1 MSPSGADPDLGA
13 RTADLAERALLAL
26 DGLESLA
33 VEVALEAGRLITH
46 ERPAGLGPSATKS
59 SPTDVVTVMDTRSE
73 ELIRERLLA
82 ARPHDGVLGEEGD
95 DHVGTSGITW
105 VVDPIDGTVNYLY
118 EIPAYAVSIAAVTGD
133 PRVAGEWQVLAA
145 AVGDPSRGLVYHATK
160 GAGARCSVV
169 PTGTASDGG
178 DAHGRTSRVLHVG
191 DVDDLGSAL
200 VGTGFGYTRERR
212 LTQAELLLKVLPE
225 IRDIRRIGSA
235 ALDLCAVAA
244 GQLDGFFEIGLN
256 PWDLAGGWLVVTEA
270 GGVVTGPG
278 GGAPDA
284 HLTVAGNPAVHAAL
298 SAVVDR

>member
-1 MSPSGADPDLGA
+1 MDVPS
-13 RTADLAERALLAL
+13 T
-26 DGLESLA
+26 GLEALA

-46 ERPAGLGPSATKS
+46 ERPAGLGASATKS

-73 ELIRERLLA
+73 ELIRDRLLA
-82 ARPHDGVLGEEGD
+82 ARPDDGILGEEGD
-95 DHVGTSGITW
+95 DHEGTSGVTW
-105 VVDPIDGTVNYLY
+105 VIDPIDGTVNYLY

-133 PRVAGEWQVLAA
+133 PRVPGEWEVIAA
-145 AVGDPSRGLVYHATK
+145 AVGDPSRGLVYHATR
-160 GAGARCSVV
+160 GAGARCTSV
-169 PTGTASDGG
+169 PTGTSADSG
-178 DAHGRTSRVLHVG
+178 DRPSRPLQVG
-191 DVDDLGSAL
+191 VVEQLEGAL

-212 LTQAELLLKVLPE
+212 RTQAELLLRVLPE

-270 GGVVTGPG
+270 GGVVTGPR

-284 HLTVAGNPAVHAAL
+284 SLTLAGNPAVHAAL
-298 SAVVDR
+298 AAVIDA